1 MVDDRPEDIGPSP
14 DLGRAKRPP
23 PTIDLEASE
32 VSSEPRKAGDDTQP
46 EHISQELPSQG
57 SSSQQPPSQGPSSPQ
72 PSSQEPP
79 SQKPSSHEP
88 AAAPISAWVVA
99 AVSGA
104 VAATLVIGVG
114 WILGWPAIPA
124 TPAASQINSAVIDDL
139 SARIAGVESKAGKA
153 ATAAPDPASAAR
165 IEALEKSLAA
175 LGGEVAAARAQSEKL
190 AAVVNDV
197 KATPGGSSSPVD
209 LTAINERIAGI
220 ERAARAQSA
229 ETAHENAKPAD
240 DVSLRRVVA
249 AALLDVLVRIGDP
262 YPAALAAAKSLATNP
277 DALKPLDGF
286 AAKGVPNANVLSRE
300 LLTLVPKL
308 SPPAPQDNAT
318 TGSGIVERLQAG
330 AAKLV
335 RIERTDTVGND
346 RGAVVARATAA
357 ALRNELA
364 DARRELNTL
373 APADRA
379 AAQAWLDKCDAR
391 DAALAASRSFAAEAM
406 AALAKPVQ

>member
-1 MVDDRPEDIGPSP
+1 MVDDRPDDIGPSP

-32 VSSEPRKAGDDTQP
+32 VSSEPRNAGDDTQP
-46 EHISQELPSQG
+46 EHVSQKPLSQEPSAG
-57 SSSQQPPSQGPSSPQ
+57 EPSSPQ
-72 PSSQEPP
+72 PSSQERPV
-79 SQKPSSHEP
+79 
-88 AAAPISAWVVA
+88 AAISAWVVA

-104 VAATLVIGVG
+104 VAASLVIGVG
-114 WILGWPAIPA
+114 WMLGWPAIPA
-124 TPAASQINSAVIDDL
+124 TPAASQINAAVIDDL
-139 SARIAGVESKAGKA
+139 TARIAGAESKASKA
-153 ATAAPDPASAAR
+153 ATAAADPASAAR
-165 IEALEKSLAA
+165 IEALEKSLAS
-175 LGGEVAAARAQSEKL
+175 LRGEVATARAQSEKL

-197 KATPGGSSSPVD
+197 KATPGGSSSPLD

-229 ETAHENAKPAD
+229 ELENAKENAKPAD
-240 DVSLRRVVA
+240 DMALRRIVA

-262 YPAALAAAKSLATNP
+262 YPAALTAAKSLATNP
-277 DALKPLDGF
+277 DALKPLEGF
-286 AAKGVPNANVLSRE
+286 AAKGVPNANALSRE

-308 SPPAPQDNAT
+308 SPPAQPDNAT

-330 AAKLV
+330 ASKLV
-335 RIERTDTVGND
+335 RIERTDTVGSD

-391 DAALAASRSFAAEAM
+391 DAALAASRSFAAETM
-406 AALAKPVQ
+406 ASLAKPVQ

>member
-1 MVDDRPEDIGPSP
+1 MVDDRPDDIGPSP
-14 DLGRAKRPP
+14 DVGRAKRPP

-32 VSSEPRKAGDDTQP
+32 VSSEPRNAGDDTQP
-46 EHISQELPSQG
+46 EHVSQEPS
-57 SSSQQPPSQGPSSPQ
+57 SREPSAREPSSPQ
-72 PSSQEPP
+72 PSSQER
-79 SQKPSSHEP
+79 P
-88 AAAPISAWVVA
+88 AAAISAWVVA

-104 VAATLVIGVG
+104 VAASLVIGVA

-124 TPAASQINSAVIDDL
+124 TPAASQINAAVIDDL
-139 SARIAGVESKAGKA
+139 TARIAGAESKASKA
-153 ATAAPDPASAAR
+153 ATAAADPASAAR
-165 IEALEKSLAA
+165 IEALEKSLAS
-175 LGGEVAAARAQSEKL
+175 LRGDVAAARAQSEKL
-190 AAVVNDV
+190 AAAVNDV
-197 KATPGGSSSPVD
+197 QATPGGSPAPLD
-209 LTAINERIAGI
+209 LAAINERIAAI
-220 ERAARAQSA
+220 ERARAQSA
-229 ETAHENAKPAD
+229 ELAQENAKPAD
-240 DVSLRRVVA
+240 DMSLRRVVA

-262 YPAALAAAKSLATNP
+262 YPAALTAAKSLATNP
-277 DALKPLDGF
+277 DALKPLEGF
-286 AAKGVPNANVLSRE
+286 AAKGVPNANALSRE

-308 SPPAPQDNAT
+308 SPPAQPDNAT

-330 AAKLV
+330 ASKLV

-391 DAALAASRSFAAEAM
+391 DAALAASRSFAAETM
-406 AALAKPVQ
+406 ASLAKPVQ

>member
-32 VSSEPRKAGDDTQP
+32 VSSGPRNAGDDTQP
-46 EHISQELPSQG
+46 EHVSQKPSSQEPSAREPSSQQP
-57 SSSQQPPSQGPSSPQ
+57 SSQQPP
-72 PSSQEPP
+72 
-79 SQKPSSHEP
+79 
-88 AAAPISAWVVA
+88 AAAISAWVVA

-104 VAATLVIGVG
+104 VAASLVIGVG
-114 WILGWPAIPA
+114 WILGWPAIPT
-124 TPAASQINSAVIDDL
+124 TPAAGQINSAVIDDL
-139 SARIAGVESKAGKA
+139 TARIAGAESKAGKA
-153 ATAAPDPASAAR
+153 ATAAADPASAAR
-165 IEALEKSLAA
+165 IEALEKSLAS
-175 LGGEVAAARAQSEKL
+175 LRGDVAAARAQSEKL
-190 AAVVNDV
+190 AAIVNDV
-197 KATPGGSSSPVD
+197 KAAPGGSSSPLD
-209 LTAINERIAGI
+209 LAAINERIAAI

-229 ETAHENAKPAD
+229 ELAQENAKENAKPAD
-240 DVSLRRVVA
+240 DMSLRRIVA

-262 YPAALAAAKSLATNP
+262 YPAALTAAKSLATNP
-277 DALKPLDGF
+277 DALKPLEGF
-286 AAKGVPNANVLSRE
+286 AAKGVPNANALSRE

-308 SPPAPQDNAT
+308 SPPAQADNAT

-330 AAKLV
+330 ASKLV

-379 AAQAWLDKCDAR
+379 AAQAWLDRCDAR
-391 DAALAASRSFAAEAM
+391 DAALAASRSFAAETM
-406 AALAKPVQ
+406 ASLAKPVQ

>member
-1 MVDDRPEDIGPSP
+1 MVDDRPDDIGASP

-32 VSSEPRKAGDDTQP
+32 VSSEPRNAGDDTPP
-46 EHISQELPSQG
+46 EHVSQKPSSQEPSAG
-57 SSSQQPPSQGPSSPQ
+57 EPSSPQ
-72 PSSQEPP
+72 PSSQERPV
-79 SQKPSSHEP
+79 
-88 AAAPISAWVVA
+88 AAISAWVVA

-104 VAATLVIGVG
+104 VAASLVIGVG
-114 WILGWPAIPA
+114 WMLGWPAIPA
-124 TPAASQINSAVIDDL
+124 TPAASQINAAVIDDL
-139 SARIAGVESKAGKA
+139 TARIAGAESKASKA
-153 ATAAPDPASAAR
+153 ATAAADPASAAR
-165 IEALEKSLAA
+165 IEALEKSLAS
-175 LGGEVAAARAQSEKL
+175 LRGEVATARAQSEKL
-190 AAVVNDV
+190 AAIVNDV
-197 KATPGGSSSPVD
+197 KATPDGSSPLD

-229 ETAHENAKPAD
+229 ELENAKENAKPAD
-240 DVSLRRVVA
+240 DMALRRIVA

-262 YPAALAAAKSLATNP
+262 YPAALTAAKSLATNP
-277 DALKPLDGF
+277 DALKPLEGF
-286 AAKGVPNANVLSRE
+286 AAKGVPNANALSRE

-308 SPPAPQDNAT
+308 SPPAQPDNAT

-330 AAKLV
+330 ASKLV

-391 DAALAASRSFAAEAM
+391 DAALAASRSFAAETM
-406 AALAKPVQ
+406 ASLAKPVQ

>member
-1 MVDDRPEDIGPSP
+1 MVDDRPDDIGPSP

-32 VSSEPRKAGDDTQP
+32 VSSEPPKAGDDTRP
-46 EHISQELPSQG
+46 EHVSQEP
-57 SSSQQPPSQGPSSPQ
+57 SSQEPPSHEPSSPQ
-72 PSSQEPP
+72 PSSQQPP
-79 SQKPSSHEP
+79 
-88 AAAPISAWVVA
+88 AAPISAWVVA

-104 VAATLVIGVG
+104 VAASLVIGVG

-124 TPAASQINSAVIDDL
+124 TPAAGQINSAVIDDL
-139 SARIAGVESKAGKA
+139 SARIAGAESKASKA
-153 ATAAPDPASAAR
+153 ATAAADPASAAR
-165 IEALEKSLAA
+165 IEALEKSLAS
-175 LGGEVAAARAQSEKL
+175 LRGDVAAARAQSEKL
-190 AAVVNDV
+190 AAIVNDV
-197 KATPGGSSSPVD
+197 KAAPGGSSAPLD

-229 ETAHENAKPAD
+229 ELAQESAKPAD
-240 DVSLRRVVA
+240 DMALRRIVA

-277 DALKPLDGF
+277 DALKPLEGF
-286 AAKGVPNANVLSRE
+286 AAKGVPNANALSRE

-308 SPPAPQDNAT
+308 SPPAQPDNAT

-330 AAKLV
+330 ASKLV

-391 DAALAASRSFAAEAM
+391 DAALAASRSFAAETM
-406 AALAKPVQ
+406 ASLAKPVQ

>member
-14 DLGRAKRPP
+14 DVGRAKRPP

-46 EHISQELPSQG
+46 EHISQ
-57 SSSQQPPSQGPSSPQ
+57 PPTEEPPFQQ
-72 PSSQEPP
+72 PSSHQP
-79 SQKPSSHEP
+79 SPREP

-99 AVSGA
+99 IVSGA
-104 VAATLVIGVG
+104 VAASLVIGVG

-175 LGGEVAAARAQSEKL
+175 LGGEVAAARVQSEKL

-197 KATPGGSSSPVD
+197 KATPGGSASPVD

-220 ERAARAQSA
+220 ERAARAQST
-229 ETAHENAKPAD
+229 ETAQENAKPAD

-262 YPAALAAAKSLATNP
+262 YSAALTAAKSLAANP
-277 DALKPLDGF
+277 DALKPLEGF
-286 AAKGVPNANVLSRE
+286 AAKGVPNANALSRE

-308 SPPAPQDNAT
+308 SPPAQPDNAT

-330 AAKLV
+330 ASKLV

-391 DAALAASRSFAAEAM
+391 DAALAASRSFAAETM
-406 AALAKPVQ
+406 ASLAKPVQ

>member
-1 MVDDRPEDIGPSP
+1 MVDDRPDDIGPSP
-14 DLGRAKRPP
+14 DVGRAKRPP

-32 VSSEPRKAGDDTQP
+32 VSSEPRNAGDDTQP
-46 EHISQELPSQG
+46 EHVSQE
-57 SSSQQPPSQGPSSPQ
+57 
-72 PSSQEPP
+72 PSSQEPSSREP
-79 SQKPSSHEP
+79 SSQKPSSQERP
-88 AAAPISAWVVA
+88 AAAISAWVVA

-104 VAATLVIGVG
+104 VAASLVIGVA

-124 TPAASQINSAVIDDL
+124 TPAASQINAAVIDDL
-139 SARIAGVESKAGKA
+139 SARIAGAESKASKA

-165 IEALEKSLAA
+165 IEALEKSLAS
-175 LGGEVAAARAQSEKL
+175 LRGDVAAARAQSEKL
-190 AAVVNDV
+190 AAIVNDV
-197 KATPGGSSSPVD
+197 QAAPGGSSAPLD
-209 LTAINERIAGI
+209 LTAINERIAAI
-220 ERAARAQSA
+220 ERARAQSA
-229 ETAHENAKPAD
+229 ELAQENAKENAKPAD
-240 DVSLRRVVA
+240 DMSLRRVVA

-262 YPAALAAAKSLATNP
+262 YPAALTAAKSLAANP
-277 DALKPLDGF
+277 DALKPLEGF
-286 AAKGVPNANVLSRE
+286 AAKGVPNANALSRE

-308 SPPAPQDNAT
+308 SPPAQPDNAT

-330 AAKLV
+330 ASKLV

-391 DAALAASRSFAAEAM
+391 DAALAASRSFAAETM
-406 AALAKPVQ
+406 ASLAKPVQ

>member
-14 DLGRAKRPP
+14 DVGRAKRPP

-32 VSSEPRKAGDDTQP
+32 VSSEPRKAGDDTRP
-46 EHISQELPSQG
+46 EHVSQGSSSQE

-72 PSSQEPP
+72 PSSR
-79 SQKPSSHEP
+79 EP

-99 AVSGA
+99 IVSGA
-104 VAATLVIGVG
+104 VAASLVIGVG

-139 SARIAGVESKAGKA
+139 SARIAGVESKAGKV

-175 LGGEVAAARAQSEKL
+175 LDGEVAAARAQSEKL

-197 KATPGGSSSPVD
+197 KATPGGGSSSPLD
-209 LTAINERIAGI
+209 LTAINDRIAGI

-229 ETAHENAKPAD
+229 ELAQENAKENAKPAD

-262 YPAALAAAKSLATNP
+262 YPAALAAARSLATNP

-308 SPPAPQDNAT
+308 SPPAPPDNAT

-373 APADRA
+373 EPADRA

-406 AALAKPVQ
+406 AVLAKPVQ

>member
-1 MVDDRPEDIGPSP
+1 MVDDRPDDIGASP

-32 VSSEPRKAGDDTQP
+32 VSSEPRNAGDDTPP
-46 EHISQELPSQG
+46 EHVSQK
-57 SSSQQPPSQGPSSPQ
+57 
-72 PSSQEPP
+72 PSSQEP
-79 SQKPSSHEP
+79 SAGEPSSPRPSSQERP
-88 AAAPISAWVVA
+88 AAAISAWVVA

-104 VAATLVIGVG
+104 VAASLVIGVG
-114 WILGWPAIPA
+114 WMLGWPAIPA
-124 TPAASQINSAVIDDL
+124 TPAASQINAAVIDDL
-139 SARIAGVESKAGKA
+139 TARIAGAESKASKA
-153 ATAAPDPASAAR
+153 ATAAADPASAAR
-165 IEALEKSLAA
+165 IEALEKSLAS
-175 LGGEVAAARAQSEKL
+175 LRGEVATASVQSEKL
-190 AAVVNDV
+190 AAIVNDV
-197 KATPGGSSSPVD
+197 QATPGGSSAPLD

-229 ETAHENAKPAD
+229 ELENAKENAKPAD
-240 DVSLRRVVA
+240 DMALRRIVA

-262 YPAALAAAKSLATNP
+262 YPAALTAAKSLATNP
-277 DALKPLDGF
+277 DALKPLEGF
-286 AAKGVPNANVLSRE
+286 AAKGVPNANALSRE

-308 SPPAPQDNAT
+308 SPPAQPDNAT

-330 AAKLV
+330 ASKLV
-335 RIERTDTVGND
+335 RIERTDTVGSD

-391 DAALAASRSFAAEAM
+391 DAALAASRSFAAETM
-406 AALAKPVQ
+406 ASLAKPVQ

>member
-1 MVDDRPEDIGPSP
+1 MVDDRPDDIGPSP

-32 VSSEPRKAGDDTQP
+32 VSSEPRNAGDDTRP
-46 EHISQELPSQG
+46 EHVSQE
-57 SSSQQPPSQGPSSPQ
+57 
-72 PSSQEPP
+72 PSSQEPSSGEP
-79 SQKPSSHEP
+79 LSQQSSSQERP
-88 AAAPISAWVVA
+88 AAAISAWVVA

-104 VAATLVIGVG
+104 VAASLVISVG

-124 TPAASQINSAVIDDL
+124 TPAAGQINSAVIDDL
-139 SARIAGVESKAGKA
+139 SARIAGAESKASKA
-153 ATAAPDPASAAR
+153 ATAAADPASAAR
-165 IEALEKSLAA
+165 IEALEKSLAS
-175 LGGEVAAARAQSEKL
+175 LRGDVAAARAQSEKL

-197 KATPGGSSSPVD
+197 KAAPGGSSSPLD

-220 ERAARAQSA
+220 ERSARAQSA
-229 ETAHENAKPAD
+229 ELAQESAKPAD
-240 DVSLRRVVA
+240 DMSLRRIVA

-262 YPAALAAAKSLATNP
+262 YPAALTAAKSLATNP

-286 AAKGVPNANVLSRE
+286 AAKGVPNANALSRE

-308 SPPAPQDNAT
+308 SPPAQPDNAT

-330 AAKLV
+330 ASKLV
-335 RIERTDTVGND
+335 RIERSDTVGND

-391 DAALAASRSFAAEAM
+391 DAALAASRSFAAETM
-406 AALAKPVQ
+406 ASLAKPVQ

>member
-1 MVDDRPEDIGPSP
+1 MVDDRPDDIGPSP

-32 VSSEPRKAGDDTQP
+32 VSSEPRNVGDDTRP
-46 EHISQELPSQG
+46 EHVSEQPS
-57 SSSQQPPSQGPSSPQ
+57 SREPSSQQ

-79 SQKPSSHEP
+79 
-88 AAAPISAWVVA
+88 AAAISAWVVA

-104 VAATLVIGVG
+104 VAASLVIGVG

-124 TPAASQINSAVIDDL
+124 TPAAGQINSAVIDDL
-139 SARIAGVESKAGKA
+139 TARIAGAESKASKA
-153 ATAAPDPASAAR
+153 ATAAADPASAAR
-165 IEALEKSLAA
+165 IEALEQSLAA
-175 LGGEVAAARAQSEKL
+175 LRGDVAAAGAQSEKL
-190 AAVVNDV
+190 AAIVNDV
-197 KATPGGSSSPVD
+197 KAAPGGSSAPLD
-209 LTAINERIAGI
+209 LTAINERIAAI

-229 ETAHENAKPAD
+229 ELAQENAKENAKPAD
-240 DVSLRRVVA
+240 DVSLRRIVA

-262 YPAALAAAKSLATNP
+262 YPAALTAAKSLATNP
-277 DALKPLDGF
+277 DALKPLEGF
-286 AAKGVPNANVLSRE
+286 AAKGVPNANALNRE

-308 SPPAPQDNAT
+308 SPPAQADNAT

-330 AAKLV
+330 ASKLV

-391 DAALAASRSFAAEAM
+391 DAALAASRSFAAETM
-406 AALAKPVQ
+406 ASLAKPVQ